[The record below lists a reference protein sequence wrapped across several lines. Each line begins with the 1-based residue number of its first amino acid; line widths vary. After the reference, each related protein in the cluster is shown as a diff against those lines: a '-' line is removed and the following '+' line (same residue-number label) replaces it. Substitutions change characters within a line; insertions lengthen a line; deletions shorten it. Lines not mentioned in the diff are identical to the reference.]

1 MSLRDHFVTK
11 DSYKRSLLT
20 VHWNLPPIPLLYLSA
35 YFEQNRAQY
44 YDQLQAVSERG
55 AWVEWLY
62 FFLLGVAEQAQDAAS
77 RARPAEFIIPRMKLE
92 NWPISFR

>member
-1 MSLRDHFVTK
+1 MGGNGR
-11 DSYKRSLLT
+11 
-20 VHWNLPPIPLLYLSA
+20 IGGLSCTP
-35 YFEQNRAQY
+35 FRNRRGGTARGG
-44 YDQLQAVSERG
+44 SERG